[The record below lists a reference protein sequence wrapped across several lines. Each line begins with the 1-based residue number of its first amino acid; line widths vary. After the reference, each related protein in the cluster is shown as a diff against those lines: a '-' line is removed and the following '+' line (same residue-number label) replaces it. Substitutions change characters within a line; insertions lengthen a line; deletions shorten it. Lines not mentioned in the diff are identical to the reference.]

1 MQRPFLNDNRILN
14 DNRTPARIQVEC
26 RAGGPSFS
34 AESLNISRGGVFL
47 QTESLLPAG
56 HTLQLIFSLPEGP
69 RVSAHGRVA
78 WTRPP
83 GDPQGPAGMGIQ
95 FESIAPEI
103 LRVIEAIL
111 EKEAGTGRPA

>member
-1 MQRPFLNDNRILN
+1 MQRPFQNDNRA
-14 DNRTPARIQVEC
+14 PVRIQVEC

-47 QTESLLPAG
+47 QTDYLLPAG
-56 HTLQLIFSLPEGP
+56 RTLQLVFSLPDGP

-83 GDPQGPAGMGIQ
+83 GDPQGPAGLGIQ
-95 FESIAPEI
+95 FERIAPEI
-103 LRVIEAIL
+103 LRVIEGIL
-111 EKEAGTGRPA
+111 EKEASTGKPA

>member
-1 MQRPFLNDNRILN
+1 MQRPFKN
-14 DNRTPARIQVEC
+14 DNRTPVRIQVEC

-34 AESLNISRGGVFL
+34 AQSLNISRGGVFL

-56 HTLQLIFSLPEGP
+56 RTLQLVFSLPDGP

-103 LRVIEAIL
+103 LRVIEEIL
-111 EKEAGTGRPA
+111 EKEPTSGKRS